1 MPLRC
6 LANENS
12 TCVSRM
18 LFAPWSWSLVPL
30 ACQLLFGR
38 ASPYIVNKGLSS
50 PPGSQIK
57 RSVSAATCTNLRPLK
72 LSALT
77 IHLFRFFLFFVQFL
91 SSSSSLGIC
100 IASWASGK
108 GLSDFLSPFLLVL
121 FGIFPSTFL
130 RATFSSTI
138 LSFFVS
144 FCELFL
150 LGCPY
155 LLA

>member
-38 ASPYIVNKGLSS
+38 ASPYIVKRTFA
-50 PPGSQIK
+50 PGVK
-57 RSVSAATCTNLRPLK
+57 LSAAFSAGTCTNLRPLK

>member
-1 MPLRC
+1 MRTEPVC
-6 LANENS
+6 YGIG
-12 TCVSRM
+12 
-18 LFAPWSWSLVPL
+18 PL
-30 ACQLLFGR
+30 AFQLLFGR
-38 ASPYIVNKGLSS
+38 ASPYILNKGCL

-77 IHLFRFFLFFVQFL
+77 IHLFRFFLFFLQFL
-91 SSSSSLGIC
+91 SSSSSVGIC

-108 GLSDFLSPFLLVL
+108 GSSDFLSPFLLVL

-130 RATFSSTI
+130 GATFSSTI

-144 FCELFL
+144 FCKLFL
-150 LGCPY
+150 LSYPY